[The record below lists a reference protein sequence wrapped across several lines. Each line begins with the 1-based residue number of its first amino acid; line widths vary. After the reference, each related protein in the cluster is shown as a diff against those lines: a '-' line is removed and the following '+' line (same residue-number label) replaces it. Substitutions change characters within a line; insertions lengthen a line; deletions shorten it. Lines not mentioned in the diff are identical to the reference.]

1 MHEEAPAARRHRLLE
16 QRCLL
21 LCVALIALLVAIPM
35 LRDTLPGRTLL
46 AFFHVAI
53 LLAAVAAVGRTRR
66 SLLIAGMLLLPAF
79 VLRLGVV
86 VSGAPELLAANW
98 VFSAIFY
105 LFVVANLLW
114 YVFLP
119 QVISQDKLFGAVA
132 AYIMIAIFWSYLHAL
147 AQYFYPDSYAFQ
159 GVPQPLQTEELI
171 YFSFTVLT
179 TSGFGDIAP
188 ANIQARYLTILEM
201 LVGVMFVAI
210 LIARLIGVYPGKVE
224 KS

>member
-1 MHEEAPAARRHRLLE
+1 MHEGAPAARRHHLLE

-21 LCVALIALLVAIPM
+21 LCVALIALLVAIPL
-35 LRDTLPGRTLL
+35 LRDTLAGRALL

-66 SLLIAGMLLLPAF
+66 SLLVAGVLLLPAF
-79 VLRLGVV
+79 VSRLGVV

-147 AQYFYPDSYAFQ
+147 AQYFYPGAYALQ
-159 GVPQPLQTEELI
+159 GAPQALQTDELI

-179 TSGFGDIAP
+179 TSGFGDITP

-210 LIARLIGVYPGKVE
+210 LIARLIGVYPGEE
-224 KS
+224 KKS